1 MATKAATKRLGKE
14 HIMMIKEPP
23 QFCLARPREENILEW
38 HYIVRGPPDTPF
50 HGGEYWGVLQFP
62 PEYPFKP
69 PGIKMFT
76 PSGRFKPDAKI
87 CTSMS
92 DFHPGSWNV
101 AWSVSTIIVGLLSF
115 MVSDEMTTG
124 SVAGTDA
131 ERRALAIQS
140 HAWNIKQ
147 KKFRELFPEYAGE
160 QCVDLPNMGVVGSSS
175 STAAGES
182 AAGKVSSSK
191 VGMRSLGSKGVNA
204 SSSSAG
210 GAAGP
215 SISNT
220 TRHSGP
226 LDAIAAGNH
235 QNQPGA
241 AAAAATAA
249 GAAGGGGLFGM
260 SNKVALALAFFAYL
274 FLSRLFA
281 GPTSSS

>member
-14 HIMMIKEPP
+14 HLMMIKEPP
-23 QFCLARPREENILEW
+23 QYCIARPREDNILEW
-38 HYIVRGPPDTPF
+38 HYIIRGPPDTPF

-124 SVAGTDA
+124 SVSGTES
-131 ERRALAIQS
+131 ERKTLAQQS
-140 HAWNIKQ
+140 HAWNIQQ
-147 KKFRELFPEYAGE
+147 KKFKDLFPEYSGAT
-160 QCVDLPNMGVVGSSS
+160 CVDLPNMGATPSSAAAHGSGTAATSATTAAQAG
-175 STAAGES
+175 STAT
-182 AAGKVSSSK
+182 SSK
-191 VGMRSLGSKGVNA
+191 VGMRTFGSKGLSASARHSGCTGTGEVPGQA
-204 SSSSAG
+204 GSSSS
-210 GAAGP
+210 
-215 SISNT
+215 
-220 TRHSGP
+220 
-226 LDAIAAGNH
+226 DALQQQQQQQGNGRNH
-235 QNQPGA
+235 
-241 AAAAATAA
+241 
-249 GAAGGGGLFGM
+249 GGLFGM

>member
-14 HIMMIKEPP
+14 HLMMIKEPP
-23 QFCLARPREENILEW
+23 QYCIARPREDNILEW
-38 HYIVRGPPDTPF
+38 HYIIRGPPDTSF

-124 SVAGTDA
+124 SVPGTDS
-131 ERRALAIQS
+131 ERKVLAAQS
-140 HAWNIKQ
+140 HGWNIQQ
-147 KKFRELFPEYAGE
+147 KKFKELFPEYSGSA
-160 QCVDLPNMGVVGSSS
+160 CVDLPNMGAKSAAS
-175 STAAGES
+175 STSS
-182 AAGKVSSSK
+182 ASPATASK
-191 VGMRSLGSKGVNA
+191 VGMRSLGSSALN
-204 SSSSAG
+204 SSMMQ
-210 GAAGP
+210 
-215 SISNT
+215 
-220 TRHSGP
+220 RHSGSSTSEGS
-226 LDAIAAGNH
+226 ASTASQNIGTQGAG
-235 QNQPGA
+235 PDGA
-241 AAAAATAA
+241 AQA
-249 GAAGGGGLFGM
+249 AAGGGGLFGM

-281 GPTSSS
+281 GPAVSSN